1 MDAMKPQDPRPNEIV
16 EKKDTALE
24 DIHLKVNKPEPKK
37 KTFAE
42 KIFAFVSPDVA
53 NLKTYMIED
62 YLKPGLKNLGGE
74 MLHSAID
81 CVFGTYSRGRRDSSG
96 RRDYRRESERGRSTY
111 ESDSDRRSA
120 RYSSPNDVPFETKD
134 QALQVFYALV
144 DGIEDFD
151 RVTVRA
157 FYEAAGVSGMYPD
170 TYRGWTDLRN
180 FDPNRDIYRDGR
192 YWYMNLPRAIELN

>member
-1 MDAMKPQDPRPNEIV
+1 MDPLTPQDQRPNEVID
-16 EKKDTALE
+16 KKDTALE
-24 DIHLKVNKPEPKK
+24 DIHLKVAKP
-37 KTFAE
+37 AE
-42 KIFAFVSPDVA
+42 KKSTFKDKLFNFISPDIV
-53 NLKTYMIED
+53 NLKTYLVDD
-62 YLKPGLKNLGGE
+62 YLKPGLKNLAGE
-74 MLHSAID
+74 MFHSAVD
-81 CVFGTYSRGRRDSSG
+81 CMFGTYTRGRRDNG

-111 ESDSDRRSA
+111 ESDTDRRST
-120 RYSSPNDVPFETKD
+120 RYASPNDVPFETKD